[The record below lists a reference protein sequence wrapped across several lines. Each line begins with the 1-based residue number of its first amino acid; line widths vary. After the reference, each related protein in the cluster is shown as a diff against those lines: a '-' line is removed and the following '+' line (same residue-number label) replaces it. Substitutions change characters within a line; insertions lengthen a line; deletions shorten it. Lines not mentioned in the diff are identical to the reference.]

1 LASEAGVKSGEALIA
16 PVDRRSTDRRYMK
29 RGPIVRFLAKPSFK
43 PVRAMVLNFSSEGL
57 GIVARRPVEPGAVL
71 AIQLGEIWS
80 EFSSVVIAEVRHC
93 SAIAKD
99 RWLIGCVI
107 PRGLSMDDILALAGE
122 TPVVDYPE

>member
-1 LASEAGVKSGEALIA
+1 MPPGANSLLIEALGDLLASEPAREFRQNPLDQRGALR
-16 PVDRRSTDRRYMK
+16 DHS
-29 RGPIVRFLAKPSFK
+29 
-43 PVRAMVLNFSSEGL
+43 
-57 GIVARRPVEPGAVL
+57 EPGAVL

-99 RWLIGCVI
+99 RWLIGCVV

-122 TPVVDYPE
+122 TPVVDYPD